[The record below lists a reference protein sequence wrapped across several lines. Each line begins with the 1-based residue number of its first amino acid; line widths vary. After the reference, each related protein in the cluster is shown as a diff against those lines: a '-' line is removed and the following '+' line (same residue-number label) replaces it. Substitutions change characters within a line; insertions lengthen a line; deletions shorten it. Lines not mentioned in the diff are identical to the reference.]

1 MRKMISPLFILFIV
15 FISSQ
20 FQAGAAEQY
29 SLEKVT
35 GNVYRFINDRH
46 RSVFLVTKNGILIT
60 DPMNTEA
67 GTWLKQQLHNR
78 FHLPVRYVVYSH
90 NHSDHEYGGEV
101 FKDAQTIFI
110 SSRLARQ
117 DLKTTHAETVLPDIA
132 FQQELSV
139 FLGEN
144 TVELRYHG
152 PNDGRGS
159 ISMLFQ
165 PEKVLYVVDWIVVGR
180 MPWQKLWSYDI
191 QGMINSTRDVL
202 ALDFD
207 IFVGGH
213 GDVGTKEDVRQYLA
227 YLEDLYGA
235 VIDGI
240 RAGKTLDQLK
250 AEIRLPRYHRLRHY
264 KEWLPLNIEG
274 VYERLMEESGMGWR
288 PKNHYLN

>member
-1 MRKMISPLFILFIV
+1 MTKMIGRVSILSIIFIAFG
-15 FISSQ
+15 

-29 SLEKVT
+29 SIEKVT
-35 GNVYRFINDRH
+35 GNVYRFVNDRH

-60 DPMNTEA
+60 DPMNKEA
-67 GTWLKQQLHNR
+67 ATWLKDEMHKR
-78 FHLPVRYVVYSH
+78 FKLPVRYVVYSH
-90 NHSDHEYGGEV
+90 NHSDHVYGGAV
-101 FKDAQTIFI
+101 FNNAQTVFI

-117 DLKTTHAETVLPDIA
+117 DLQATHADTVLPDIT
-132 FQQELSV
+132 FQQEMSV

-180 MPWQKLWSYDI
+180 MPWRKLWSYDI
-191 QGMINSTRDVL
+191 QGMINSTREVL
-202 ALDFD
+202 ALDFTT
-207 IFVGGH
+207 FVGGH
-213 GDVGTKEDVRQYLA
+213 GDIGTKADVREYLA
-227 YLEDLYGA
+227 YLEDLYSA

-240 RAGKTLDQLK
+240 RAGKTLDRLK
-250 AEIRLPRYHRLRHY
+250 REIRLPRYRRLRHY

-288 PKNHYLN
+288 PKKE